1 MYDEPS
7 VLLSGDPGS
16 QEPEQPASAAS
27 DSTTGQVEVLVAEV
41 MHVSRVEH
49 HPVPQVLVRFTG
61 RLRVDS
67 EAAYAQL
74 DAAFKDMNLHAML
87 LTDEDGQHVIMAVQG
102 RVQPNALPRWP
113 NAVLLVLTLLSL
125 LFIGSQMHASQH
137 DADSAL
143 LVEGWPYALSMILI
157 LGAHELGHYFVAR
170 YHRMNIT
177 PPYFI
182 PFPLSV
188 FGTLGAF
195 ILFREPTP
203 NRKILFDVSIAGPL
217 AGFVMALPI
226 LFIGLAGSN
235 VEPLPTDESYMS
247 EGDSIVYMAAKYIVF
262 GEMLPRGNRDVF
274 VNQVAWAGW
283 SGLLLTALNLIP
295 VGQLDGGHIM
305 HTLLGRRVL
314 RLYWPLVIVF
324 IMLSLLNEVW
334 LFMTLL
340 LVFFGRFYAAPLDGI
355 TQLNPVRRRLA
366 YAAFVVFVLIFVP
379 LPLQIITP

>member
-7 VLLSGDPGS
+7 VLLSGDPGP

-27 DSTTGQVEVLVAEV
+27 DSAIRQVEALVAEV
-41 MHVSRVEH
+41 MHVLRVDH
-49 HPVPQVLVRFTG
+49 HPAPQVLARFIG
-61 RLRVDS
+61 RLRIES
-67 EAAYAQL
+67 AAAYAQL
-74 DAAFKDMNLHAML
+74 DEAFKALDLHAML
-87 LTDEDGQHVIMAVQG
+87 LTDEDGQHVIVALQG

-113 NAVLLVLTLLSL
+113 NVVLLALTLLSL
-125 LFIGSQMHASQH
+125 LFIGSQIHASQN
-137 DADSAL
+137 DADSAML
-143 LVEGWPYALSMILI
+143 LEGWPYALSMILI
-157 LGAHELGHYFVAR
+157 LGAHELGHYFMAR

-203 NRKILFDVSIAGPL
+203 NRKILFDVSVAGPL
-217 AGFVMALPI
+217 AGFVLALPI
-226 LFIGLAGSN
+226 LFIGLAGSE
-235 VEPLPTDESYMS
+235 VEPLPTGEDYMR

-262 GEMLPRGNRDVF
+262 GEMLPNGDRDVF

-305 HTLLGRRVL
+305 HTLLGRRV
-314 RLYWPLVIVF
+314 RQLYWPLVVVF
-324 IMLSLLNEVW
+324 IILSLLSEVW

-355 TQLNPVRRRLA
+355 TQLDPVRRRLA
-366 YAAFVVFVLIFVP
+366 YAIFVVFVLIFVP
-379 LPLQIITP
+379 LPLQIISP